1 MAQKMT
7 NIGGCS
13 MGLRERKKA
22 VKRQEIIAAGLK
34 FFEARGFENVTVAQI
49 AQEVNIAP
57 KTLFTYFQSKDDIV
71 FHDEDSLLIAIKHL
85 LQQQTS
91 IGNVW
96 PNYHTFVIELA
107 TNAETK
113 ANFADI
119 QHLLSVV
126 AANETLEI
134 RLLKMWAKYE
144 QEITT
149 CIVAQHLSDHNLAT
163 VLASEMVL
171 PLRLLLTPNNNLTP
185 ATWASE
191 ARHLLNTMTR
201 TQQLLTDEL
210 SLA

>member
-1 MAQKMT
+1 
-7 NIGGCS
+7 

-113 ANFADI
+113 EHFADV
-119 QHLLSVV
+119 QHLLSMV
-126 AANETLEI
+126 AMARFIFT
-134 RLLKMWAKYE
+134 RL
-144 QEITT
+144 
-149 CIVAQHLSDHNLAT
+149 
-163 VLASEMVL
+163 
-171 PLRLLLTPNNNLTP
+171 
-185 ATWASE
+185 
-191 ARHLLNTMTR
+191 TR
-201 TQQLLTDEL
+201 M
-210 SLA
+210 S